1 MRRPSG
7 YSGNL
12 VNAREVGEY
21 FALRSELQ
29 EASVL
34 AFRLLATDL
43 ESHRAPAALV
53 RAAKRAGRDDE
64 RHAQMTASLAR
75 RHGAST
81 AVPKLE
87 RPSPRPIEDVAI
99 ENAVE
104 GCVRETFLAL
114 ISSRQA
120 ETAKDDTIRAAMK
133 TIARDESEHAAL
145 AWTLASWLEP
155 RVVGDARARYGK
167 AARTAIQDLR
177 TEAYAPYPEP
187 LRRVV
192 GLPSVRDALALID
205 SLDRTMW
212 QKLALSTNG
221 VVTK

>member
-12 VNAREVGEY
+12 VNAREVGDY
-21 FALRSELQ
+21 FAIRSELQ
-29 EASVL
+29 EASVQ
-34 AFRLLATDL
+34 AFRLLASDL
-43 ESHRAPAALV
+43 EAHRAPAALV
-53 RAAKRAGRDDE
+53 RAVKRAGRDEE
-64 RHAQMTASLAR
+64 RHAQMSASLAR
-75 RHGAST
+75 RHGAEI
-81 AVPKLE
+81 VQPKLE
-87 RPSPRPIEDVAI
+87 RPGPRSLDDVAI

-104 GCVRETFLAL
+104 GCIRETYLAL
-114 ISSRQA
+114 ISTRQA

-145 AWTLASWLEP
+145 AWTLAGWLEP
-155 RVVGDARARYGK
+155 HVQGDARGRYGK
-167 AARTAIQDLR
+167 AARAAIQDLR

-192 GLPSVRDALALID
+192 GIPSVRDALALID

-212 QKLALSTNG
+212 QKLALTTNG
-221 VVTK
+221 AGR

>member
-7 YSGNL
+7 YLGNL
-12 VNAREVGEY
+12 VKAREVGEY
-21 FALRSELQ
+21 FALRAELQ
-29 EASVL
+29 EASVQ
-34 AFRLLATDL
+34 AFRILASDL
-43 ESHRAPAALV
+43 EAHSAPAALV
-53 RAAKRAGRDDE
+53 RAVKRAGRDEE
-64 RHAQMTASLAR
+64 RHAQMSASLAR
-75 RHGAST
+75 RHGHDIASPT
-81 AVPKLE
+81 FE
-87 RPSPRPIEDVAI
+87 RPAPRSIDDVAI
-99 ENAVE
+99 DNAVE
-104 GCVRETFLAL
+104 GCIRETFLAL
-114 ISSRQA
+114 ISTRQA

-155 RVVGDARARYGK
+155 RVQGEARTRYGK
-167 AARTAIQDLR
+167 AARAAIQDLR
-177 TEAYAPYPEP
+177 TEVYAPYPEP

-221 VVTK
+221 AGR

>member
-12 VNAREVGEY
+12 VKAREVGEY
-21 FALRSELQ
+21 FALRAELHEASIQAFRILASEL
-29 EASVL
+29 EAHS
-34 AFRLLATDL
+34 
-43 ESHRAPAALV
+43 APAALV
-53 RAAKRAGRDDE
+53 RATKRAGRDEE
-64 RHAQMTASLAR
+64 RHAQMSASLAR
-75 RHGAST
+75 RHGGET
-81 AVPKLE
+81 ARVSVD
-87 RPSPRPIEDVAI
+87 RPSVRAIEDVAI

-104 GCVRETFLAL
+104 GCIRETFLAL
-114 ISSRQA
+114 VSTRQA
-120 ETAKDDTIRAAMK
+120 ETAKDGTIRAAMK

-155 RVVGDARARYGK
+155 RVQGDGRTRYGK
-167 AARTAIQDLR
+167 AARVAIQDLR
-177 TEAYAPYPEP
+177 TEAYAPYPET

-212 QKLALSTNG
+212 QKLALQTNG
-221 VVTK
+221 VG

>member
-12 VNAREVGEY
+12 VKAREVGEY

-29 EASVL
+29 EASVQ
-34 AFRLLATDL
+34 AFRILAGEL
-43 ESHRAPAALV
+43 EAHRAPAALV
-53 RAAKRAGRDDE
+53 RAAKRAGRDEE
-64 RHAQMTASLAR
+64 RHAQMSASLAR
-75 RHGAST
+75 RHGA
-81 AVPKLE
+81 AIVQPEIE
-87 RPSPRPIEDVAI
+87 RRNPRGIEDVAI
-99 ENAVE
+99 DNAVE
-104 GCVRETFLAL
+104 GCIRETFLAL
-114 ISSRQA
+114 ISTRQA

-133 TIARDESEHAAL
+133 TVARDESEHAAL

-155 RVVGDARARYGK
+155 RVLGDARARYAK
-167 AARTAIQDLR
+167 AARAAIQDLR

-212 QKLALSTNG
+212 QKLSLQVNG
-221 VVTK
+221 AGR